1 MKNNLFPSIDG
12 EDSLFENQEKE
23 TTFTTL
29 IDSDTNSIFE
39 ESDKETTTEF
49 IEETI
54 ESEINSIFEE
64 TTDSNEETTESATNS
79 IFEETTESNE
89 ETTESETNSIFE
101 ETTDSN
107 EETTESATNSI
118 FEETTESNEETTESK
133 TNSIFEETTNSNE
146 ESTIATVSPGKFDM
160 FLKILGNLTNTNETI
175 IIKNNIIIKSIGAAI
190 AKTDLGK
197 IFEKNKVSFEIINPK
212 KYIKLMKQFKNN
224 SDIVIIN
231 DNPNSRYIFVN
242 NEIRLFIPKQD
253 DSITN
258 QQETMP
264 NFKNVKVIANRKINK
279 EIKEI
284 INKLAKDVDYIE
296 FLFKDNIFKGI
307 HIPDTAI
314 YIFEEYMN
322 EKNKIDEN
330 NADLILRSSTYCPIS
345 AENYNLNIAQFQNED
360 KTYCLYTVCENFI
373 NIDIYEELEETTNGS
388 FF

>member
-39 ESDKETTTEF
+39 ESNKETTEF

-54 ESEINSIFEE
+54 ESDKE
-64 TTDSNEETTESATNS
+64 T
-79 IFEETTESNE
+79 TTESNE
-89 ETTESETNSIFE
+89 ETTESETNSMFE
-101 ETTDSN
+101 ETTESN
-107 EETTESATNSI
+107 KETTESATNSM
-118 FEETTESNEETTESK
+118 FEETTDSDENK
-133 TNSIFEETTNSNE
+133 V
-146 ESTIATVSPGKFDM
+146 STIATVSPGKFDM
-160 FLKILGNLTNTNETI
+160 FLKILGNLTSTNETI
-175 IIKNNIIIKSIGAAI
+175 IIKNNIIIKTISETI

-224 SDIVIIN
+224 SDIVIID

-242 NEIRLFIPKQD
+242 DEIRLFIPKQD

-264 NFKNVKVIANRKINK
+264 NFKNVKVIATRKINK

-284 INKLAKDVDYIE
+284 INELARDVDYIE
-296 FLFKDNIFKGI
+296 FLFKNDIFKGI

-314 YIFEEYMN
+314 YIFEEYIN

-330 NADLILRSSTYCPIS
+330 NADLILRSSTYFPIP

-373 NIDIYEELEETTNGS
+373 NINIYEELEETTDGS

>member
-39 ESDKETTTEF
+39 ESDKETTTESN
-49 IEETI
+49 EETT

-64 TTDSNEETTESATNS
+64 TTDSNEETTDSA
-79 IFEETTESNE
+79 
-89 ETTESETNSIFE
+89 TNSIFE

-107 EETTESATNSI
+107 EETTDLNEETTESATNSI
-118 FEETTESNEETTESK
+118 FEETK
-133 TNSIFEETTNSNE
+133 DLNE

-190 AKTDLGK
+190 VKTNLEK

-258 QQETMP
+258 QQENMP